1 MIKSKILNSNIFSL
15 KNKESVKAYIFLIP
29 LIIGLITFF
38 IIPVVKSF
46 LFSIGDVTSG
56 RDGYKIVLTGFSAY
70 KEAMTE
76 HTSYRQTVVSA
87 IIDVALST
95 PLVILFSFFMASV
108 LNQDF
113 MGKTFFRVVS
123 FLPVI
128 LIVMNSY
135 NNSLESSMMTS
146 DYNSAVGATT
156 TSFTQQFSDWMISA
170 GMGEEIADTLT
181 GLVDKIYGVIDLSA
195 IQILIMLVGMQSI
208 SPSLYEAAMVEGA
221 TSWEKFWKITF
232 PIISPLVFT
241 CIIYTII
248 DSFTTNDNQVMELM
262 STTAFTDLKF
272 SLASA
277 MGWLYFLLI
286 AILLVIVQRLF
297 RHLIFSYDQ

>member
-113 MGKTFFRVVS
+113 MGKTFF
-123 FLPVI
+123 
-128 LIVMNSY
+128 
-135 NNSLESSMMTS
+135 
-146 DYNSAVGATT
+146 
-156 TSFTQQFSDWMISA
+156 
-170 GMGEEIADTLT
+170 
-181 GLVDKIYGVIDLSA
+181 
-195 IQILIMLVGMQSI
+195 
-208 SPSLYEAAMVEGA
+208 
-221 TSWEKFWKITF
+221 
-232 PIISPLVFT
+232 
-241 CIIYTII
+241 
-248 DSFTTNDNQVMELM
+248 
-262 STTAFTDLKF
+262 
-272 SLASA
+272 
-277 MGWLYFLLI
+277 
-286 AILLVIVQRLF
+286 
-297 RHLIFSYDQ
+297 